1 MTMASGACAFSAFVD
16 RAALCDDDY
25 LATHQ
30 TASLEHETL
39 HSQQYAQLRRLIGL
53 PYLQNNY
60 LLMQKWI
67 LGGAQMPITIIT
79 KAY

>member
-1 MTMASGACAFSAFVD
+1 MAKASGACAFSAFVD

-39 HSQQYAQLRRLIGL
+39 HSQLRRLIGL
-53 PYLQNNY
+53 T
-60 LLMQKWI
+60 I
-67 LGGAQMPITIIT
+67 LA
-79 KAY
+79 K

>member
-39 HSQQYAQLRRLIGL
+39 HSQR
-53 PYLQNNY
+53 
-60 LLMQKWI
+60 
-67 LGGAQMPITIIT
+67 
-79 KAY
+79 

>member
-1 MTMASGACAFSAFVD
+1 MAKASGSCAFSAFAD

-39 HSQQYAQLRRLIGL
+39 HSQQ
-53 PYLQNNY
+53 
-60 LLMQKWI
+60 
-67 LGGAQMPITIIT
+67 
-79 KAY
+79 

>member
-1 MTMASGACAFSAFVD
+1 MAKASGACAFSAFAD
-16 RAALCDDDY
+16 RATLCDDDY

-39 HSQQYAQLRRLIGL
+39 YSQQQAQLRRLIGL

-60 LLMQKWI
+60 LLMQKWT
-67 LGGAQMPITIIT
+67 LGGAQMPIAIIT
-79 KAY
+79 NTY